1 MDKLKNI
8 HKKGI
13 AHFDINTNNIM
24 INYNK
29 KFLLDSFISTNTD
42 YIYHHKDQ
50 MIRNKP
56 ILTINNINKQHMNHI
71 YNEPIKKCKH
81 DDQHL
86 YVPSVNIYDFGECKF
101 FFNNTDFI
109 FLRTNRGNEI
119 FSAPELLINTHKNI
133 NKYKSNLSNNKR
145 IKSKNKINNIIQNNK
160 NHIRKCK
167 IFIKCREKQK
177 SKLLFYV
184 FYKKKRKKSIYPFN
198 YVQHLIF
205 KMKRKLKNL
214 YILKKKK
221 KKIFLTDIWLLGL
234 LLYEMITKKQVFN
247 LSNFLYIKLY
257 KRKDLLK
264 NIINNNIDQHFK
276 YIKYLLYN
284 TINFNIKNRK
294 SLNDL
299 RRQTYALY
307 NLYMNIL
314 RKHQIVLQILNQ
326 VE

>member
-1 MDKLKNI
+1 
-8 HKKGI
+8 
-13 AHFDINTNNIM
+13 M

-160 NHIRKCK
+160 NHIRKYEKK
-167 IFIKCREKQK
+167 IKKFIY
-177 SKLLFYV
+177 F
-184 FYKKKRKKSIYPFN
+184 
-198 YVQHLIF
+198 
-205 KMKRKLKNL
+205 
-214 YILKKKK
+214 KKKK

-314 RKHQIVLQILNQ
+314 RKHQIVLQILNK
-326 VE
+326 VEKIKKKNESNQFIICDSIFIVRYLHILINSCNMMLI